1 MIVRVVIQ
9 RVRRASVDVDGVRIA
24 EIGHGLLLLVG
35 IAHADEDV
43 GLARLA
49 HKIVTLRIFSDEE
62 GKMNRALVDTGGE
75 VLAVSQFTL
84 YGDTRKGRR
93 PSFVGA
99 APPEAAAASSPGRD
113 PVGGLPACRGD
124 VCVWMNI
131 VMATANA
138 TRARAE
144 RAQGRYAVQG
154 LSPPPASGS
163 PHSVQ

>member
-1 MIVRVVIQ
+1 MRVVIQ

-99 APPEAAAASSPGRD
+99 APPEVAEPRFDAFVEALAAEGLTVRTGRFGAKMD
-113 PVGGLPACRGD
+113 VELVNDGPVTLILEVAPATG
-124 VCVWMNI
+124 
-131 VMATANA
+131 
-138 TRARAE
+138 
-144 RAQGRYAVQG
+144 
-154 LSPPPASGS
+154 
-163 PHSVQ
+163 